1 MKKKIVQVIS
11 CFLSLLFL
19 ILTSTAVFAESS
31 TPGNVSVDE
40 WNDWNSRYFSFI
52 YTTFVSYL
60 LEKTIVLLH
69 KFINNFKVFLKL
81 DNDSD
86 YPYKQYRIILKIEND
101 SDYPYK

>member
-1 MKKKIVQVIS
+1 MYFEWYVFYQVS
-11 CFLSLLFL
+11 F
-19 ILTSTAVFAESS
+19 
-31 TPGNVSVDE
+31 NYQ
-40 WNDWNSRYFSFI
+40 YFSFI